1 MEDLKPYPKYKT
13 TKLNW
18 LNQVPIDW
26 DVKRTAALFHEKKT
40 LNKEYQF
47 KQAFQFK
54 FGEIVNKKQIGT
66 QEELKE
72 TYQKYTIVDKDDIV
86 INGLNLNYDF
96 LTQRVGK
103 VRESGIIT
111 SAYISISPQK
121 EEIEPRYACYLLKTL
136 DNRKMLNGMGT
147 GIRLTLSFPELKK
160 QYLPL
165 PTLSEQI
172 QIANYLDYKVALI
185 NKFIKDKKKEIIL
198 LKEQKQAE
206 INQAVTRGVNPNAKM
221 KDSGISW
228 IGEIPEH
235 WDKRYLF
242 QLSEEQKQS
251 NKSIKNQNLLSL
263 SYGRIINKDIN
274 STAGLLPASF
284 DTYQI
289 VNNGNIILRL
299 TDLQND
305 HKSLRV
311 GLTTQTGIITSAYTC
326 LKVKDTINPE
336 YLYFALHTY
345 DILKVFYGMGGGL
358 RQSIGF
364 KEIRKL
370 IFNLPSLDEQQ
381 EIITHIRSIDD
392 RIEIAVSAIENQIKL
407 IQEYKTS
414 LISDVVTGK
423 VDVRN
428 IVVENTEDEPEE
440 DVEEM
445 EDTEEIENSEE

>member
-1 MEDLKPYPKYKT
+1 MEVLKPYPKYK
-13 TKLNW
+13 NSEYDW
-18 LNQVPIDW
+18 LGQVPLHWEERYLFQCATEQNLSNKTIQHQNLLSLSYGRI
-26 DVKRTAALFHEKKT
+26 KRKDIKT
-40 LNKEYQF
+40 TTGLLPATFDNYQ
-47 KQAFQFK
+47 
-54 FGEIVNKKQIGT
+54 IVNKGNIILRLTDLQNDHKSLRTGLVT
-66 QEELKE
+66 E
-72 TYQKYTIVDKDDIV
+72 T
-86 INGLNLNYDF
+86 
-96 LTQRVGK
+96 
-103 VRESGIIT
+103 GIIT
-111 SAYISISPQK
+111 SAYLCLKCSEDTIAEFLQQ
-121 EEIEPRYACYLLKTL
+121 LLHSY
-136 DNRKMLNGMGT
+136 DIRKLFYGLG
-147 GIRLTLSFPELKK
+147 GGLRQSCGFQDLKK
-160 QYLPL
+160 IRIYLP
-165 PTLSEQI
+165 PRSEQI

-206 INQAVTRGVNPNAKM
+206 INQAVTRGINPNAKM

-242 QLSEEQKQS
+242 QLCEEQKQS

-311 GLTTQTGIITSAYTC
+311 GLATQTGIITSAYTC

-336 YLYFALHTY
+336 YLYLALHTY

-370 IFNLPSLDEQQ
+370 IFNLPLLDEQQ
-381 EIITHIRSIDD
+381 EIITHIKSIDD

-428 IVVENTEDEPEE
+428 IAVQNTEDEPEE

-445 EDTEEIENSEE
+445 EETEEIENSEE